1 MMGVLLIGEGIGG
14 IMIPDEFKQIDID
27 VNMAAN
33 ESYNGMSM
41 ESITLVAI
49 TSTGDEDEVV
59 IPVASGGDAYEL
71 IGDVSSLRLL
81 SHFSR
86 FGVFA
91 PGTVHVTPRDAVGDD
106 LSEED
111 IKAFPSYRTTTFLC
125 WWDGQILSAT
135 RVLRPDGC
143 GAEESPEGI
152 RFGVPEYSDAARG
165 QLVNALTAAALT
177 GQMLRHAAGLK
188 AEEKSDD

>member
-14 IMIPDEFKQIDID
+14 MIIPEEFKQIDID
-27 VNMAAN
+27 INMAAN
-33 ESYNGMSM
+33 ESYGNVSL

-91 PGTVHVTPRDAVGDD
+91 PGTIHVTPKDAVKKDF
-106 LSEED
+106 SEED
-111 IKAFPSYRTTTFLC
+111 IEAFPSYRTTSFLC
-125 WWDGQILSAT
+125 WWDGRILCAT

-143 GAEESPEGI
+143 GDEESPEGI
-152 RFGVPEYSDAARG
+152 RYGVPEYSDGARG
-165 QLVNALTAAALT
+165 QLVDALTAAALT
-177 GQMLRHAAGLK
+177 GQVLRHAAELK
-188 AEEKSDD
+188 TKEESDD